1 MSVGM
6 GRRRA
11 VSRLI
16 AASLPAIA
24 AAPAAGRDEFGP
36 VQPPLSPPS
45 TRLLSGE
52 GKPAE
57 LVGLL
62 QGRITAVQ
70 LMFTGCSSTCPLQG
84 AVFAATQTLLAQE
97 SPDMRLLSISIDALG
112 DTPAS
117 LRRWLA
123 SFGAKPSRWT
133 AAVLTTDGLDR
144 LIDFFRGRAS
154 GLDTHT
160 ARVYLFDRE
169 ARLIYRTTEL
179 PTAQRIA
186 GQLKRSV

>member
-1 MSVGM
+1 MSAGM
-6 GRRRA
+6 SRRHVVA
-11 VSRLI
+11 RLI

-36 VQPPLSPPS
+36 VQPPVTPPP
-45 TRLLSGE
+45 TRLLSDE
-52 GKPAE
+52 SKPAE
-57 LVGLL
+57 LASLL

-84 AVFAATQTLLAQE
+84 AVFAATQTLLEQE
-97 SPDMRLLSISIDALG
+97 SADLRLLSISIDPLG

-117 LRRWLA
+117 LRRWLT

-133 AAVLTTDGLDR
+133 GAVLTTADLDR
-144 LIDFFRGRAS
+144 LVGFFRGRAS
-154 GLDTHT
+154 GIDTHT
-160 ARVYLFDRE
+160 ARVYLFDRQ
-169 ARLIYRTTEL
+169 ARLVYRTTEL